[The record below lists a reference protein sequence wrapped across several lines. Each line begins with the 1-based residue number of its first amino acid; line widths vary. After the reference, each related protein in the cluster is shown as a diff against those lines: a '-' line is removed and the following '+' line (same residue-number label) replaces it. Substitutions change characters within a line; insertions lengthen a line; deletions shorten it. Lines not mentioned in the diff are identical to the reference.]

1 MEAIAIRLNDH
12 EIPLKQTKRQIFF
25 RLPWIML
32 AFNVLILSFYFSYNS
47 DSVAFANLAL
57 DSDYFRQAYRWWTY
71 CLFHLSPMH
80 IGTNMMS
87 WTIYASMTEWDHGH
101 WRLLVLQILCAIG
114 GAFGFGWEIRF
125 LKESGIIVAG
135 LSGSIYGILACQLG
149 NIVLNWSSWEFFRR
163 LWYTSLLIGAT
174 VADIIVDIVMY
185 SPDISYSDHV
195 GGFITGACAGF
206 VVMGTCKMSKWK
218 KEIEIVSVVLFA
230 MYFVAG
236 MVNILIT

>member
-1 MEAIAIRLNDH
+1 MGSWSLASISFAD
-12 EIPLKQTKRQIFF
+12 
-25 RLPWIML
+25 IMRNRGCVWFWL
-32 AFNVLILSFYFSYNS
+32 G
-47 DSVAFANLAL
+47 DS
-57 DSDYFRQAYRWWTY
+57 
-71 CLFHLSPMH
+71 
-80 IGTNMMS
+80 I
-87 WTIYASMTEWDHGH
+87 
-101 WRLLVLQILCAIG
+101 
-114 GAFGFGWEIRF
+114 
-125 LKESGIIVAG
+125 GIIVAG